1 MIWLAWRQLR
11 VGALSVLAAVVVT
24 AGVLLVADRTTGHI
38 DLDSTGPLFSASA
51 LVVYALPAVI
61 GVFWGVP
68 TVTRELENG
77 THNLVWN
84 QTVTRNRWLAA
95 KLGVGVLAAV
105 LVAGLLSLVVSWWA
119 TPVDALRSER
129 FSGGSFPLRTEPLLF
144 GARGIVPIGYA
155 VFAFVLGG
163 VIGMLLRRTVPAMAV
178 TLVLFTAVQVAVP
191 LSARP
196 HVLPATEETVAITAS
211 NIWQIRADEDGVLES
226 LTVTEPA
233 GAWVLANETVDRAG
247 NTVSPLPAAMRNCL
261 PPPPGE
267 YDEAPSR
274 RSIAECVS
282 GLSGLGY
289 RQHLSYQPAGR
300 FWPLQWAETALFLVL
315 SASLTWFCFRRLHR
329 LT

>member
-1 MIWLAWRQLR
+1 M
-11 VGALSVLAAVVVT
+11 
-24 AGVLLVADRTTGHI
+24 
-38 DLDSTGPLFSASA
+38 
-51 LVVYALPAVI
+51 
-61 GVFWGVP
+61 
-68 TVTRELENG
+68 
-77 THNLVWN
+77 
-84 QTVTRNRWLAA
+84 
-95 KLGVGVLAAV
+95 
-105 LVAGLLSLVVSWWA
+105 
-119 TPVDALRSER
+119 
-129 FSGGSFPLRTEPLLF
+129 
-144 GARGIVPIGYA
+144 
-155 VFAFVLGG
+155 
-163 VIGMLLRRTVPAMAV
+163 
-178 TLVLFTAVQVAVP
+178 
-191 LSARP
+191 
-196 HVLPATEETVAITAS
+196 LPATEETVAITAS